1 VPQGSVLPQ
10 AARALT
16 CAARNGFKLKRAK
29 QSYQK
34 THFGRTVP
42 WSDQLVDEL
51 GRGLIACRVIF
62 SLVVFYLCIS
72 QMYNNL
78 ISQAGQVNLSGV
90 PNDMIQAFSGVGCII
105 FGPILQAM
113 YGVLGRLGIGF
124 PPIARMTT
132 GFFFCAAAMAYA
144 AGFQQLIYST
154 GPCFDQ
160 PLACEA
166 SSGGTVPNQ
175 VSVWV
180 QLPVY
185 ALMAIGEIFTYVTA
199 FEYAYN
205 KSPKEIKTV
214 VQALTQLTACV
225 ASALGM
231 AISPVA
237 RDPHMVIFY
246 SCLAGAM
253 ALTAVLFWW
262 RFGKYDRIDARLN
275 ESSYAE
281 NSVDVVS
288 ESPPP
293 SSDPEKKA
301 GGPVREE
308 VLEVEAERRP
318 RNTQARDE
326 KP

>member
-1 VPQGSVLPQ
+1 MITNNRES
-10 AARALT
+10 
-16 CAARNGFKLKRAK
+16 
-29 QSYQK
+29 
-34 THFGRTVP
+34 
-42 WSDQLVDEL
+42 
-51 GRGLIACRVIF
+51 F

-113 YGVLGRLGIGF
+113 YSLLGRQGIKF

-132 GFFFCAAAMAYA
+132 GFVFCAAAMAYA
-144 AGFQQLIYST
+144 AGFQHLIYST

-160 PLACEA
+160 PLACDA
-166 SSGGTVPNQ
+166 PSGGTVPNQ

-237 RDPHMVIFY
+237 RDPYMVVFY

-262 RFGKYDRIDARLN
+262 RFGKYDRIDAHLN

-281 NSVDVVS
+281 NSIDAVS
-288 ESPPP
+288 GSPSL
-293 SSDPEKKA
+293 SSDTEKKA
-301 GGPVREE
+301 GRPVHEE
-308 VLEVEAERRP
+308 VLEVEAERTP
-318 RNTQARDE
+318 GTLHAQGE